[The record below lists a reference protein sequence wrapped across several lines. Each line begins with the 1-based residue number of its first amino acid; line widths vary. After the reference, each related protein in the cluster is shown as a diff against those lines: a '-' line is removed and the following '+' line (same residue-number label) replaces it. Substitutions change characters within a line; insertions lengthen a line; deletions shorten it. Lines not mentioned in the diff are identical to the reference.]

1 MAAQDTPSGCRSGSG
16 PAVAV
21 RGVQLDV
28 DLALTQTGART
39 LASGRAGTP
48 SKDNRNL
55 YLVSALLLTLLR
67 YTVLLPNAC
76 EATASTRVVTDRFAL
91 PEQMNGGACMH
102 RDYHIVE
109 HLL

>member
-1 MAAQDTPSGCRSGSG
+1 MSTTCRSGAG

-28 DLALTQTGART
+28 DLALTQDGART

-55 YLVSALLLTLLR
+55 YLVRNVPDLSSAR
-67 YTVLLPNAC
+67 PARADAC
-76 EATASTRVVTDRFAL
+76 DLAAW
-91 PEQMNGGACMH
+91 ACH
-102 RDYHIVE
+102 SAVAPQACSSHSPPHSAV
-109 HLL
+109 

>member
-1 MAAQDTPSGCRSGSG
+1 M
-16 PAVAV
+16 

-55 YLVSALLLTLLR
+55 YLVSHLLSIVLR
-67 YTVLLPNAC
+67 YAQL
-76 EATASTRVVTDRFAL
+76 SS
-91 PEQMNGGACMH
+91 
-102 RDYHIVE
+102 
-109 HLL
+109 

>member
-1 MAAQDTPSGCRSGSG
+1 M
-16 PAVAV
+16 

-55 YLVSALLLTLLR
+55 YLVSHLLLTFSR
-67 YTVLLPNAC
+67 YAGLSSHAC
-76 EATASTRVVTDRFAL
+76 EDTACIGPLIDMSRL
-91 PEQMNGGACMH
+91 PEQ
-102 RDYHIVE
+102 V
-109 HLL
+109 